1 MTNNSNQ
8 RKVWIAKEAA
18 SWGIDDPK
26 ISKPYLF
33 AKEIVK
39 HFDGDDATIDEVDFL
54 ADRLLD
60 KLQSALMYYQLIAA
74 DDFDERNIS
83 QKRKIYEGLYANLWS
98 FYKGRV
104 QNYLTKMGWNLS
116 VFFCNDKNFDKRA
129 AKFIDASPEHKNIV
143 DMARKQRETWQTDF
157 AKSRNVSE
165 HSGDNRDGTPT
176 YETKGDAQRLFAQV
190 CWTAETL
197 IAYFGSYKMKREWNI
212 IEVNPKANIFIPED
226 RYTIEHAVQTRRRTN

>member
-74 DDFDERNIS
+74 DDFDERNICTQIFGAS
-83 QKRKIYEGLYANLWS
+83 IRVE
-98 FYKGRV
+98 YK
-104 QNYLTKMGWNLS
+104 T
-116 VFFCNDKNFDKRA
+116 
-129 AKFIDASPEHKNIV
+129 
-143 DMARKQRETWQTDF
+143 T
-157 AKSRNVSE
+157 
-165 HSGDNRDGTPT
+165 
-176 YETKGDAQRLFAQV
+176 
-190 CWTAETL
+190 
-197 IAYFGSYKMKREWNI
+197 
-212 IEVNPKANIFIPED
+212 
-226 RYTIEHAVQTRRRTN
+226 